1 MSTPELVADTDV
13 PFDLRLSEAELA
25 DVRETAT
32 SFVERVVDDAGADG
46 AVVGLSGGVDSST
59 VASLAADAIE
69 PERVHGLVMPSD
81 VTSDE
86 STTDGERVATELGI
100 DYDVVDVSGVV
111 DAVLDAAPDDGLRD
125 EAAAGTEPARTAV
138 GNVRV
143 RARAV
148 TNYVVA
154 NAENRVVLG
163 TGNRSEA
170 MTGYYTKYGDQ
181 AVDCNPIGPLY
192 KQQVRQLATALG
204 VPDRIVEKPP
214 SAEMWL
220 DQTDED
226 ELGLDY
232 DTLDAVL
239 ALHVDG
245 PLSTAAT
252 VRTLDDVTAAQV
264 DRVDDLVARS
274 EHKRHMP
281 PAPTLEL

>member
-1 MSTPELVADTDV
+1 MSTMDLVVDADV
-13 PFDLRLSEAELA
+13 PLDLTFSEAELA
-25 DVRETAT
+25 AVREQAT
-32 SFVERVVDDAGADG
+32 EFVASVVEDANADG
-46 AVVGLSGGVDSST
+46 AVIGLSGGIDSST
-59 VASLAADAIE
+59 VAYLAAEALGPDK
-69 PERVHGLVMPSD
+69 VHGLVMPSD

-86 STTDGERVATELGI
+86 STSDGTRVAEELGI
-100 DYDVVDVSGVV
+100 EYDVIDVAPVV
-111 DAVLDAAPDDGLRD
+111 DAVLDAAPDGGLRD
-125 EAAAGTEPARTAV
+125 RAGAGTDPAQTAV

-148 TNYVVA
+148 MNYVVA
-154 NAENRVVLG
+154 NAEARVVLG

-192 KQQVRQLATALG
+192 KQQVRQLATDLG
-204 VPDRIVEKPP
+204 VPDRVVEKPP

-220 DQTDED
+220 DQTDEG

-232 DTLDAVL
+232 DTLDAIL

-252 VRTLDDVTAAQV
+252 VRAVDDVSEAQV
-264 DRVDDLVARS
+264 ERVDELVAVS

-281 PAPTLEL
+281 PAPDI

>member
-1 MSTPELVADTDV
+1 MSSLELAADTDV
-13 PFDLRLSEAELA
+13 PLDLALSEAELA
-25 DVRETAT
+25 DVRETTT
-32 SFVERVVDDAGADG
+32 SFVERVADDADADG
-46 AVVGLSGGVDSST
+46 AVIGLSGGVDSST
-59 VASLAADAIE
+59 VAYLAAEALGS
-69 PERVHGLVMPSD
+69 ERVYGLVMPSD
-81 VTSDE
+81 VTSAE
-86 STTDGERVATELGI
+86 STSDGERVAEELGI

-111 DAVLDAAPDDGLRD
+111 DAVLDAAPDDGLGD
-125 EAAAGTEPARTAV
+125 AAADGVEPARTAV

-148 TNYVVA
+148 MNYLVA

-192 KQQVRQLATALG
+192 KGQVRQLATALG
-204 VPDRIVEKPP
+204 VPDRVVEKPP

-220 DQTDED
+220 DQTDEA

-252 VRTLDDVTAAQV
+252 VRALDDVTAAQV
-264 DRVDDLVARS
+264 DRVDDLVAGS

-281 PAPTLEL
+281 PAPALEL

>member
-1 MSTPELVADTDV
+1 MSTPELAADTDV
-13 PFDLRLSEAELA
+13 PLDLRLSEAELV
-25 DVRETAT
+25 DVRETAA

-46 AVVGLSGGVDSST
+46 AVIGLSGGVDSST
-59 VASLAADAIE
+59 VASLAADALG
-69 PERVHGLVMPSD
+69 PERVYGLVMPSD
-81 VTSDE
+81 VTSAE
-86 STTDGERVATELGI
+86 STSDGERVATELGI

-111 DAVLDAAPDDGLRD
+111 DAVLDAVPDDSLRD
-125 EAAAGTEPARTAV
+125 EAAADAEPARTAV

-192 KQQVRQLATALG
+192 KQQVRQLATALD

-220 DQTDED
+220 DQTDEG

-245 PLSTAAT
+245 PLSAAAT
-252 VRTLDDVTAAQV
+252 VRTLDGVTAAQV

-274 EHKRHMP
+274 EHKRQMP
-281 PAPTLEL
+281 PAPALEL

>member
-1 MSTPELVADTDV
+1 MSTPELAADTDV
-13 PFDLRLSEAELA
+13 PLDLRLSEAELV

-46 AVVGLSGGVDSST
+46 AVIGLSGGVDSST
-59 VASLAADAIE
+59 VASLAADALG
-69 PERVHGLVMPSD
+69 PERVYGLVMPSD
-81 VTSDE
+81 VTSAE
-86 STTDGERVATELGI
+86 STSDGERVATELGI

-111 DAVLDAAPDDGLRD
+111 DAVLDAVPDDSLRD
-125 EAAAGTEPARTAV
+125 EAAADAEPARTAV

-192 KQQVRQLATALG
+192 KQQVRQLATALE

-220 DQTDED
+220 DQTDEG

-245 PLSTAAT
+245 GLSVSATARALDVDPSVVER
-252 VRTLDDVTAAQV
+252 VRGMHEASA
-264 DRVDDLVARS
+264 
-274 EHKRHMP
+274 HKRRMP
-281 PAPTLEL
+281 PGPEPLY